1 MEKAVSKSIR
11 DIIKVCEENNDFYS
25 ADWMTGAI
33 MEEQLNGQRHLAGL
47 INTLSGF
54 RVSHEHLADWMF
66 SNQLLNGAYW
76 ILEIKIQ
83 HQLDCLLTCSLNLTT
98 NFKTT
103 NQNF

>member
-11 DIIKVCEENNDFYS
+11 DIIKICEENNDFYS

-76 ILEIKIQ
+76 MLI
-83 HQLDCLLTCSLNLTT
+83 LNL
-98 NFKTT
+98 NGINEEF
-103 NQNF
+103 

>member
-11 DIIKVCEENNDFYS
+11 DIIKLCEENNDFYS

-76 ILEIKIQ
+76 ILILSEIHAEFYK
-83 HQLDCLLTCSLNLTT
+83 LNPTLIRLPSNLITGS
-98 NFKTT
+98 N
-103 NQNF
+103 N

>member
-11 DIIKVCEENNDFYS
+11 DIIKLCEEKNDFYS

-33 MEEQLNGQRHLAGL
+33 MEEQLTGQRHLAGL

-76 ILEIKIQ
+76 MLI
-83 HQLDCLLTCSLNLTT
+83 LNL
-98 NFKTT
+98 NGINEEF
-103 NQNF
+103 